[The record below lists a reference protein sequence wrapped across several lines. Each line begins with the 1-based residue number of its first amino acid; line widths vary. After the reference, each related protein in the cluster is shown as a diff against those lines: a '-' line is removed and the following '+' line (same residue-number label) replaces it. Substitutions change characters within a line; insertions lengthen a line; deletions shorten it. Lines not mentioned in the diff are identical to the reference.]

1 MPTAERSGTSGDPD
15 LFIIYGCSYAKFYYD
30 QVQIFLIS

>member
-1 MPTAERSGTSGDPD
+1 MPTAERPGTSGDPD
-15 LFIIYGCSYAKFYYD
+15 LFIIYGCRYVRFYYD